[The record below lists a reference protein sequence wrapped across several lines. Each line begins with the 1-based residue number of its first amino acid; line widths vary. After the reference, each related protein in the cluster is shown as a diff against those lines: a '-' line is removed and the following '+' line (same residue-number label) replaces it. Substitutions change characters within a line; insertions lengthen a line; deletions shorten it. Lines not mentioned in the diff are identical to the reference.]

1 MGLNRLLP
9 GLLAIASVLLVGLSG
24 AVAARADSSSLVSSE
39 WLEAH
44 IDDPKL
50 VILEVRYYPHRYYTI
65 GHIPGAVQVQRF
77 KDLGDNNSDSLMHFP
92 SRAVFQK
99 TLRSWGINND
109 SSIVIYDDSSTAL
122 ASRLYFLLDLYGFE
136 MARVKVLNGGTVG
149 WQGFN
154 EMTKDVKNKPAGD
167 VTLKEANSKLFVE
180 WTYVYDRIISRRDP
194 KHVLLDARPV
204 AHYTGEV
211 KAHAVRAGHLPGAIN
226 IVSLDGVVG
235 ETMEWKSPTDLAA
248 MYKAIP
254 KDKTVIAYCHDGFRM
269 SLAYMQLKSLGYK
282 DVRLLNGGWGY
293 WGNKFS
299 LPVVKGAEPFDEP
312 FKL

>member
-1 MGLNRLLP
+1 MRSFARTMMLIFILGVS
-9 GLLAIASVLLVGLSG
+9 GIVTGSVTAAAAPAFLV
-24 AVAARADSSSLVSSE
+24 DSE
-39 WLEAH
+39 WLEGH

-65 GHIPGAVQVQRF
+65 GHIKGAMQVQRF

-92 SRAVFQK
+92 SREAFQAS
-99 TLRSWGINND
+99 LRRWGVND
-109 SSIVIYDDSSTAL
+109 DSTIVIYDDSSTAL
-122 ASRLYFLLDLYGFE
+122 ASRVYFLLDLYGFN
-136 MARVKVLNGGTVG
+136 MSRVKLLDGGTVG
-149 WQGFN
+149 WMGFN
-154 EMTKDVKNKPAGD
+154 EMTREVPKKPAGT
-167 VTLKEANSKLFVE
+167 VTLKPANKKLFVE
-180 WTYVYDRIISRRDP
+180 WTYVYDKIVSRRDP
-194 KHVLLDARPV
+194 GHVLLDARPTP
-204 AHYTGEV
+204 HYTGEV

-235 ETMEWKSPTDLAA
+235 DSMTWKSPEDLAA
-248 MYKAIP
+248 MYQKIP

-282 DVRLLNGGWGY
+282 DVRLMNGGWGY

-299 LPVVKGAEPFDEP
+299 LPIVKGSEPFDDA